1 MKRQQRCTGAQRPI
15 GAGAALRAGVAN
27 GGVGA
32 NDYSPVPSRRRLRW
46 MGPVL
51 AGLSLWAATVH
62 GATATWTGGA
72 LDDKWSSKA
81 NWLNTSSPGGSDYV
95 VFNAADSGNVNVL
108 DTDFIIGLLRYQGNG
123 THTMNLNGGRN
134 LQVNGLVTV
143 GLGGGGDGAN
153 VTWTNGGSVK
163 VGDSAN
169 PRTFQVGYNS
179 TTSGANVSS
188 LSING
193 STVDTWVS
201 NFVIGQND
209 SSGSANGRLTLG
221 NNGQL
226 RVEGIGATPT
236 NSMRIGYNN
245 GTAGTAT
252 GLLDAAQ
259 GNADLH
265 MNELDVGY
273 NKAAGGSATGTLR
286 WNQANPIDV
295 QYAYF
300 GRGPNA
306 TGNLDVPLGGTLRL
320 GTAADPIFTVFAAWN
335 TGGGTASANLDLS
348 QTDPTFEMYS
358 SGGFVAGLN
367 QGTGTANGKLVLG
380 DNSRVY
386 AGTPTAPATPG
397 ITIGSNAGL
406 NGAAIGAFDG
416 SRGVAEL
423 HVKDLLLGDNQSG
436 SNPNALGTAT
446 GTFTTGA
453 HTILTAE
460 KVQIAR
466 GPGTA
471 GTVNMN
477 GGLFA
482 AQYVYMRTNGATF
495 NFNDGRLAVY
505 SFNTT
510 NGTGALAQ
518 HGGTLAPGFDLA
530 NRSATSLAGTSLID
544 GAYLL
549 DSAGKVEIELFGP
562 AEYDQ
567 LIVNGAVNLDADSKG
582 GGALDVKLAFESQ
595 IGDAFTIL
603 DKASAGAIFGHF
615 AGLTE
620 LGTFDESYLDFTYEF
635 RISYLGGTGNDVT
648 LTVVNKTGSN
658 DPPHPTVVP
667 APGALLLGVFGMGLL
682 PWLRR
687 RRLL

>member
-1 MKRQQRCTGAQRPI
+1 MKRQRR
-15 GAGAALRAGVAN
+15 LSN

-32 NDYSPVPSRRRLRW
+32 NDYSPVPAHRRLRW

-51 AGLSLWAATVH
+51 AGLLLSAATVH
-62 GATATWTGGA
+62 GATVTWTGGA
-72 LDDKWSSKA
+72 PDDKWSSKA
-81 NWLNTSSPGGSDYV
+81 NWLSNSPPGLADYT
-95 VFNAADSGNVNVL
+95 VFNAGDSGNVNIV
-108 DTDFIIGLLRYQGNG
+108 DIDFIIGLLRYQGNG
-123 THTMNLNGGRN
+123 AHTMSLNGDRN

-143 GLGGGGDGAN
+143 GLGGSGDGAN
-153 VTWTNGGSVK
+153 VTWTNGGSVT
-163 VGDSAN
+163 VGDAAN
-169 PRTFQVGYNS
+169 PRGFQVGYNN
-179 TTSGANVSS
+179 TTSGVNVSS
-188 LSING
+188 LSVNG
-193 STVDTWVS
+193 STVDAWVS
-201 NFVIGQND
+201 SLVIGQND
-209 SSGSANGRLTLG
+209 SSGSADGRLTLG

-226 RVEGIGATPT
+226 LVEGIGATPT
-236 NSMRIGYNN
+236 NSVRIGYNN

-252 GLLDAAQ
+252 GRLEAVQ

-286 WNQANPIDV
+286 WDQANPIDV
-295 QYAYF
+295 KYAYF
-300 GRGPNA
+300 GRGPDA
-306 TGNLDVPLGGTLRL
+306 TGNLDIPLGGTLRL
-320 GTAADPIFTVFAAWN
+320 GTPADPIFTVFAAWN

-348 QTDPTFEMYS
+348 ATDPTFEMYGN
-358 SGGFVAGLN
+358 GGFVAGLN

-386 AGTPTAPATPG
+386 AGTPTSPANPG

-423 HVKDLLLGDNQSG
+423 HVKELLIGDNQSG

-453 HTILTAE
+453 QTVLTAE

-466 GPGTA
+466 GPGTT

-482 AQYVYMRTNGATF
+482 AQYVYLRTDGATF
-495 NFNDGRLAVY
+495 NYNDGRLAVY

-518 HGGTLAPGFDLA
+518 HGGTLAPGFDPA
-530 NRSATSLAGTSLID
+530 DRSRTSLAGTSLID

-549 DSAGKVEIELFGP
+549 DTAGTLEIELLGP

-567 LIVNGAVNLDADSKG
+567 LIVNGAVNLDADAMG
-582 GGALDVKLAFESQ
+582 GGALDVKLGFESQ
-595 IGDAFTIL
+595 VGDAFTIL
-603 DKASAGAIFGHF
+603 NKTSAGAIFGHF
-615 AGLTE
+615 AGLAE
-620 LGTFDESYLDFTYEF
+620 LGTFDESYLDYTYEF
-635 RISYLGGTGNDVT
+635 LISYLGGTGNDVT
-648 LTVVNKTGSN
+648 LTVVNKTGST
-658 DPPHPTVVP
+658 HPVVIP
-667 APGALLLGVFGMGLL
+667 APGALFLGVFGTGLL